1 MGVADFLLYN
11 LTVTQYLELILR
23 IVVAGICGAGIGYER
38 SIRYKEA
45 GIRTHII
52 VCVASALIMIISRF
66 AFVAGDISMYGIT
79 FSADS
84 ARMAAQVVSGISF
97 LCAGVIFKNG
107 NTIKGLTTAAGIFAT
122 AGIGLSLGAG
132 MYILGIIVT
141 VLLMGMQIA
150 MHHFLFGPDAMI
162 TQRIKIVAVSSM
174 ETRKL
179 IYEYF
184 ENFGIKIVEHN
195 VEVEEDRATI
205 SLIVMAPSEIDV
217 DEFTYFLRD
226 RASIISVS
234 VGNVI

>member
-11 LTVTQYLELILR
+11 LTATQYLELLLR
-23 IVVAGICGAGIGYER
+23 IAVAGICGAGIGYER

-66 AFVAGDISMYGIT
+66 AFVAGDISMYGIALG
-79 FSADS
+79 ADG

-122 AGIGLSLGAG
+122 SGIGLSLGAG
-132 MYILGIIVT
+132 MYLLGIIVT
-141 VLLMGMQIA
+141 VLLMVMQIA

-162 TQRIKIVAVSSM
+162 TQRIKVVAVSSM
-174 ETRKL
+174 EARKL

-195 VEVEEDRATI
+195 VEIEEEKATI
-205 SLIVMAPSEIDV
+205 SLIVMAPAEIDA
-217 DEFTYFLRD
+217 DEFAYFLRD
-226 RASIISVS
+226 RATIMSVS